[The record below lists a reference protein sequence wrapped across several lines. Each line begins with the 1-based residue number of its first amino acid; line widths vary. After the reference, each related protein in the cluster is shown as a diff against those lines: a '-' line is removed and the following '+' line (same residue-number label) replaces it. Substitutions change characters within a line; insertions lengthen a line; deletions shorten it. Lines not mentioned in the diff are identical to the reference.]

1 MWSETSAKVVEFSP
15 GDKERPGSRSASPG
29 KPGRLKSGHN
39 GSLSRAGSMNSINLD
54 TWDMM
59 DGEMMDDKD
68 RRIRELEDTLRK
80 VLDQT
85 TFYLI
90 HLNK

>member
-1 MWSETSAKVVEFSP
+1 MWSDTQAKVVEFSP
-15 GDKERPGSRSASPG
+15 GDKERPGSRSSSPN
-29 KPGRLKSGHN
+29 KSGRHKSGHN

-68 RRIRELEDTLRK
+68 RRIKELEETLRK
-80 VLDQT
+80 SPS
-85 TFYLI
+85 YASYA
-90 HLNK
+90 

>member
-29 KPGRLKSGHN
+29 KPGRLKSGHNN

-80 VLDQT
+80 VVDQT
-85 TFYLI
+85 SFQFI
-90 HLNK
+90 